1 MGTITRQKLSILLVL
16 FVGYVG
22 FSIIFP
28 VLPSMF
34 LDPKLGYLPPHLTLS
49 TRNIL
54 LGVMIAMYPLGQ
66 FFGCPI
72 LGRLSDT
79 YGRKPILLI
88 TLFCTALMYIITA
101 IGVELKMMIWIFIG
115 RFLTGIFEGNI
126 TIATAVMA
134 DVSTEKLDKTKNF
147 GWLLT
152 FSSTGWIIGPLLG
165 GWLADPTVVSWF
177 SYSTPFWTSFFFLLL
192 CFLILLLF
200 FDESLDER
208 HRKKHLHFS
217 EIFTTF
223 THLFKSPLLRRIYAS
238 NFYFYVSC
246 FIFFIFFGTLIYRWF
261 NSTPRMIGN
270 LEAYVSIFICFAPLT
285 YSFLARRYE
294 HYKTMAIAALGL
306 AGSLIFVVVFPN
318 WVAIWF
324 TFILPSYFI
333 ALGMSFSSLL
343 ISDSCSKKQQGE
355 ALGLNNAIMVLAETV
370 VGILR
375 GFLIAIWLYLPY
387 VFAVLCCFISVLFVY
402 LYKNKFRKINH
413 Q

>member
-1 MGTITRQKLSILLVL
+1 MSILLVL

-34 LDPKLGYLPPHLTLS
+34 LDPKLGYLPGHLTLS

-54 LGVMIAMYPLGQ
+54 LGIMIAMYPLGQ
-66 FFGCPI
+66 FFACPI

-88 TLFCTALMYIITA
+88 TLFCTSLMYIITA
-101 IGVELKMMIWIFIG
+101 MGVEFKAMAWIFLG

-134 DVSTEKLDKTKNF
+134 DLSTEKIDKAKNF

-152 FSSTGWIIGPLLG
+152 FSSTGWIVGPLLG
-165 GWLADPTVVSWF
+165 GWLADPSVVQWF
-177 SYSTPFWTSFFFLLL
+177 SYSTPFWTSSGFLLI
-192 CFLILLLF
+192 CFFIVLLSF
-200 FDESLDER
+200 NESLDGR
-208 HRKKHLHFS
+208 HRKKYLHFS

-223 THLFKSPLLRRIYAS
+223 THLFKYPLLRKIYAA
-238 NFYFYVSC
+238 NFFFYVSC
-246 FIFFIFFGTLIYRWF
+246 FIFFIYFGTLIYRWF
-261 NSTPRMIGN
+261 NCTPRMIGN

-285 YSFLARRYE
+285 YSYLAKKFE
-294 HYKTMAIAALGL
+294 HHKIMVIASLGL
-306 AGSLIFVVVFPN
+306 AISLILVLLFPN

-333 ALGMSFSSLL
+333 ALGISFTSLL
-343 ISDSCSKKQQGE
+343 ISDSSSRKEQGE
-355 ALGLNNAIMVLAETV
+355 ALGLNTAIMVLAETI
-370 VGILR
+370 VGLL
-375 GFLIAIWLYLPY
+375 GGVLIAFWLYLPY
-387 VFAVLCCFISVLFVY
+387 VVAVLCCFISALFAISCRKKAKRNG
-402 LYKNKFRKINH
+402 KNL
-413 Q
+413 